1 MKFHVKLRCYEG
13 PFDLLLKL
21 LKNEEIPVSSVS
33 VSEIIDQYHTT
44 GGFTDLE
51 EGSRFMVAM
60 ATLLSVKAQLL
71 LPKKAEHE
79 EDEED
84 ETSVFNEDGIIGED
98 LEPGSEYLLI
108 KEAAAFLEK
117 KAKEWNLFCKRPVSL
132 LQEKVIPEDKRLD
145 VSLLV
150 SAFREVLKRSAPLKP
165 YCVQSPPIDVCEKIK
180 AVMDLLAERPEGILF
195 QEMFSP
201 NSSREELVITFI
213 AILELVYQGKAKVRQ
228 ESPSG
233 DIYIFLNKRG

>member
-1 MKFHVKLRCYEG
+1 MKFHVKLKSYEG

-21 LKNEEIPVSSVS
+21 LKDEEIPVNSVS
-33 VSEIIDQYHTT
+33 VCEIIDQYRMSAD
-44 GGFTDLE
+44 FADLE

-79 EDEED
+79 DPEDDEASAYDED
-84 ETSVFNEDGIIGED
+84 VDIGED
-98 LEPGSEYLLI
+98 LEPGAEYLFI
-108 KEAAAFLEK
+108 KEVAAFLEK
-117 KAKEWNLFCKRPVSL
+117 KAKEWNLFHKRPAPL
-132 LQEKVIPEDKRLD
+132 LQEKAIPDDKRLD
-145 VSLLV
+145 VTLLV

-165 YCVQSPPIDVCEKIK
+165 YRVQSPPIDVGEKIE
-180 AVMDLLAERPEGILF
+180 AVMELLMERPEGVLF

-201 NSSREELVITFI
+201 DSSREELVITFI
-213 AILELVYQGKAKVRQ
+213 AILELVYQGKARVRQ

-233 DIYIFLNKRG
+233 DIYIFLNKEK